1 MSTRIADTGPLPLVA
16 STHTAPRVTP
26 VAGQPF
32 RALMQAGA
40 QAVVDS
46 AEAAVLRLPGGPVL
60 AAAFRAEPP
69 GLGTSTGALTATTD
83 GGLAAD
89 GNTADGNAAEGPVPG
104 ATEAEYP
111 GTLGLSPD
119 GEQNLYY
126 LKLQQQISEE
136 GRTYT
141 ALSNVLKAR
150 HDMLKQAIDNIR

>member
-1 MSTRIADTGPLPLVA
+1 MSTRIADTGPMPLVA
-16 STHTAPRVTP
+16 PTHTAPRVTP

-32 RALMQAGA
+32 RTLMQAGA

-46 AEAAVLRLPGGPVL
+46 AEAAVFRLPGGPVL

-69 GLGTSTGALTATTD
+69 GLGTTSGALTTTD
-83 GGLAAD
+83 SGFAAD
-89 GNTADGNAAEGPVPG
+89 PNAAEGPVPSGTEG
-104 ATEAEYP
+104 AYP
-111 GTLGLSPD
+111 ETLGISPE

>member
-16 STHTAPRVTP
+16 PTHTAPRVTP

-83 GGLAAD
+83 GGVAAD
-89 GNTADGNAAEGPVPG
+89 PNAAEGPAPG
-104 ATEAEYP
+104 GTEAEYP
-111 GTLGLSPD
+111 SALGLSPD

>member
-16 STHTAPRVTP
+16 ATHTAPRVTP

-69 GLGTSTGALTATTD
+69 GLGTSTGALSATTD
-83 GGLAAD
+83 AGLAA
-89 GNTADGNAAEGPVPG
+89 TPNAAEGPVPG
-104 ATEAEYP
+104 ATEGEYP

>member
-1 MSTRIADTGPLPLVA
+1 MSTRIADTGPVPLVA
-16 STHTAPRVTP
+16 PTHTAPRVTP

-32 RALMQAGA
+32 RTLMQAGA

-46 AEAAVLRLPGGPVL
+46 AEAAVFRLPGGPVL
-60 AAAFRAEPP
+60 AAAFRAQPP
-69 GLGTSTGALTATTD
+69 ALGTTTSALTATED
-83 GGLAAD
+83 GSVGAD
-89 GNTADGNAAEGPVPG
+89 PNAAEGPLPG
-104 ATEAEYP
+104 GTEAAYP
-111 GTLGLSPD
+111 ETLGLRPES
-119 GEQNLYY
+119 EQNLYY

>member
-1 MSTRIADTGPLPLVA
+1 MSTRIADTGPTPLVTP
-16 STHTAPRVTP
+16 THTASRVTP

-32 RALMQAGA
+32 RTLMQAGA

-46 AEAAVLRLPGGPVL
+46 AEAAVFRLPGGPVL

-69 GLGTSTGALTATTD
+69 GLGTSTGALTAT
-83 GGLAAD
+83 AD
-89 GNTADGNAAEGPVPG
+89 GSLSTDPNAAEGPAPSGTEAAYPG
-104 ATEAEYP
+104 A
-111 GTLGLSPD
+111 LGLSPD
-119 GEQNLYY
+119 SEQNLYY